1 MAESPEKDTKQDS
14 IEIKEN
20 IIVTIFKKLLEINY
34 FKYGGKKDIL
44 K

>member
-1 MAESPEKDTKQDS
+1 MVESLEKETKQKT

-20 IIVTIFKKLLEINY
+20 IIVTIFKQLLGINY
-34 FKYGGKKDIL
+34 LKYGGKKDIL